1 MGKYPIKLGCLPNS
15 LSFPDV
21 FRVSAFVFPQKR
33 FYGFARLGTRA
44 ALLSLVFLFCQQK
57 KEIPYFLLT
66 SYYMH
71 TFRRIYGEQNLF
83 PADTKKNGRQK
94 EI

>member
-1 MGKYPIKLGCLPNS
+1 MGKYPIEPGCLPNS

-33 FYGFARLGTRA
+33 FFRGFARLGTRA
-44 ALLSLVFLFCQQK
+44 TLLSFVFLFCQQK

-83 PADTKKNGRQK
+83 SSRHKENGSQK
-94 EI
+94 